1 MPVVSSGKRTAVGA
15 TLTSA
20 LCRSTLVT
28 SAGRIL
34 SFLANAGG
42 KFRCENCGRCYT
54 HKRSL
59 SLHSRYE
66 SGKDPQFPC
75 Q

>member
-1 MPVVSSGKRTAVGA
+1 MSVASSGARTAAGA
-15 TLTSA
+15 TRTSA
-20 LCRSTLVT
+20 LCRSTLVA
-28 SAGRIL
+28 SVD
-34 SFLANAGG
+34 AGG